1 MTTRFTSSGGL
12 GAAERGA
19 EFGAAFGPQVK
30 AAVDRYA
37 RLFAIPPAE
46 RVAAGATALDV
57 IDGWAPELAQEIRG
71 IAAGAG
77 VAVAEVAA
85 LNARTEILALGRR
98 CAADGAVGG
107 GLGGG
112 PSAGGR
118 GECSAVVALG
128 GPGAEPVAGQNW
140 DWYAGL
146 ADGWLVWDI
155 PRPDGRRTVTLTE
168 YGIVGKIGIN
178 SSGVGC
184 LFNILHHRRD
194 GAGAAGVPVHVIARR
209 LLDEADDVAAAVA
222 IAAAARVT
230 ASTAITVAGGERAGK
245 AAVTLEIWPGG
256 PDRVLPGADGLLL
269 RTNHFLAPEP
279 ALGDTEPAAA
289 PGSLARH
296 EVLRRRLAGRG
307 RDATAELLASVL
319 RDHTGGAYAIC
330 SHPPAG
336 ADGEQEF
343 QTLASVRLDF
353 AACDLDVTDGPPCEW
368 GNGGEEGT

>member
-19 EFGAAFGPQVK
+19 ELGAAFGPQVH

-37 RLFAIPPAE
+37 RLFGIPSAG
-46 RVAAGATALDV
+46 RAAAGARALDA

-77 VAVAEVAA
+77 VAVEEVAA
-85 LNARTEILALGRR
+85 LNARTEVLALAR
-98 CAADGAVGG
+98 AAGA
-107 GLGGG
+107 G
-112 PSAGGR
+112 PGAGGR

-146 ADGWLVWDI
+146 ADGWLVWEI

-184 LFNILHHRRD
+184 LFNILHHRWD

-222 IAAAARVT
+222 IAGSARVT
-230 ASTAITVAGGERAGK
+230 ASTAITVVGGERAGK
-245 AAVTLEIWPGG
+245 AAVTLEAWPGG
-256 PDRVLPGADGLLL
+256 PDRVLPGADGVLLH
-269 RTNHFLAPEP
+269 TNHFLAPGP
-279 ALGDTEPAAA
+279 ALEDTEPAA
-289 PGSLARH
+289 PDSLARY

-307 RDATAELLASVL
+307 RDATPDLLASVL
-319 RDHTGGAYAIC
+319 RDHTGGGNFAIC

-353 AACDLDVTDGPPCEW
+353 AACDLDVTDGPPCR
-368 GNGGEEGT
+368 GS

>member
-1 MTTRFTSSGGL
+1 MITRFTSSGGL
-12 GAAERGA
+12 SAAERGA
-19 EFGAAFGPQVK
+19 ELGAAFGPQVK
-30 AAVDRYA
+30 AAVERYA
-37 RLFAIPPAE
+37 RLFGIRPAD
-46 RVAAGATALDV
+46 RVAAGARALDA
-57 IDGWAPELAQEIRG
+57 IDGWAPELAREIRG

-77 VAVAEVAA
+77 VAVEEVAA

-98 CAADGAVGG
+98 AADGAGG
-107 GLGGG
+107 SGLGGDPG
-112 PSAGGR
+112 AGGR
-118 GECSAVVALG
+118 GECSTVVALG

-194 GAGAAGVPVHVIARR
+194 GAGVAGVPVHVIARR

-222 IAAAARVT
+222 IAGAARVT

-245 AAVTLEIWPGG
+245 AAVTLEVWPGG

-269 RTNHFLAPEP
+269 RTNHFLAPRA
-279 ALGDTEPAAA
+279 ALGDTGPATA
-289 PGSLARH
+289 PDTLARL
-296 EVLRRRLAGRG
+296 EVLRRRLAGQG
-307 RDATAELLASVL
+307 RDATADLLASVL
-319 RDHTGGAYAIC
+319 SDHTGGAYAIC

-353 AACDLDVTDGPPCEW
+353 AACDLDVTDGPPC
-368 GNGGEEGT
+368 GGG